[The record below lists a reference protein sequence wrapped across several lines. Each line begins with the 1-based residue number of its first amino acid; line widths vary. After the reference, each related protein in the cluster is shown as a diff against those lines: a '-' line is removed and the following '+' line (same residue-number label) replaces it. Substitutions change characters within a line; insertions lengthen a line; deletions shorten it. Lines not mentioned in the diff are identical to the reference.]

1 MENEFNNNIIKNI
14 KERIIASNIEEQYYI
29 KKRKKKNVF
38 KATTLSVFILASSFL
53 TVNATTDG
61 NLKQSILNVVNNNIF
76 SSQEKQEMKENIENK
91 IKNLLGNEVKVTQLD
106 VYTSEDG
113 KLVVKYLFNTGAELN
128 TIGDIVEDK

>member
-76 SSQEKQEMKENIENK
+76 SSQEKQDMKENIENK

-106 VYTSEDG
+106 AYTSEDG
-113 KLVVKYLFNTGAELN
+113 KLIVKYLFNTGAELN